1 MFSLP
6 TKEKDAAKAA
16 AAAAAAADVVVVF
29 AGDDSVDEGGVEAE
43 AASESAICETSWSWS
58 WSMYLMASRMT
69 SSLETDCLRLMA
81 GTRDFN
87 RPNSTSVSLLIPDLL
102 DFETQV
108 VAEETWCWTPLRG
121 SALLLL
127 LLCSAVGEVGAEVL
141 LTTMVVVDKHKFFGR
156 TFFRPYGVCFRSGVR
171 SCTDSSDCLRD
182 GLRNA
187 GGEEGI
193 GD

>member
-6 TKEKDAAKAA
+6 TKENDAAKAA

-43 AASESAICETSWSWS
+43 AVSESAICETSWSCS

-87 RPNSTSVSLLIPDLL
+87 RPNSTSVSLLSPDLP

-108 VAEETWCWTPLRG
+108 VAEEMWCWTPLRG
-121 SALLLL
+121 SALLLLLL

-141 LTTMVVVDKHKFFGR
+141 LTTMVMADKHKFFFGI
-156 TFFRPYGVCFRSGVR
+156 TFQTVWRVFPLWRS
-171 SCTDSSDCLRD
+171 L
-182 GLRNA
+182 LH
-187 GGEEGI
+187 
-193 GD
+193 

>member
-43 AASESAICETSWSWS
+43 AASESAICETSWSCS

-87 RPNSTSVSLLIPDLL
+87 RPNSTSVSLLSPPDLP

-108 VAEETWCWTPLRG
+108 VAEEMWCWTPLRG
-121 SALLLL
+121 SALPL

-156 TFFRPYGVCFRSGVR
+156 TLFRPYMACVFALAFALALTLC
-171 SCTDSSDCLRD
+171 SDC
-182 GLRNA
+182 
-187 GGEEGI
+187 
-193 GD
+193 